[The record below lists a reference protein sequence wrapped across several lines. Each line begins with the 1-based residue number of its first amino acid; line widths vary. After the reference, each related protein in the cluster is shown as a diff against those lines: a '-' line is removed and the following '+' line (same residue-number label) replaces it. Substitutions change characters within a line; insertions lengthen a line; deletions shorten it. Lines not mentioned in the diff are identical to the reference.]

1 MTTTQS
7 PATTAADPAAPATF
21 ATRTLSTLSL
31 IGGIVSIAL
40 GQTFFVPIAAI
51 VLGVLGY
58 RQEPTGRAFA
68 IWGIVLG
75 CVALFGW
82 MIFAFIG
89 LLLAGPWLWFA
100 AF

>member
-7 PATTAADPAAPATF
+7 PTSTAAAPVSTGTF

-31 IGGIVSIAL
+31 IGGIVSIVF
-40 GQTFFVPIAAI
+40 GQTFFIPVAAV

-68 IWGIVLG
+68 VWGIVLSG
-75 CVALFGW
+75 VALFGW
-82 MIFAFIG
+82 MIFAAVGFA
-89 LLLAGPWLWFA
+89 LAGPWLWFA

>member
-7 PATTAADPAAPATF
+7 PSSIASTPTATPTF

-31 IGGIVSIAL
+31 IGGIVSIVF
-40 GQTFFVPIAAI
+40 GQAFLIPIAAI

-58 RQEPTGRAFA
+58 RQEPTGRSFA
-68 IWGIVLG
+68 VWGIVLSG
-75 CVALFGW
+75 IALFGW
-82 MIFAFIG
+82 MIVAFIG
-89 LLLAGPWLWFA
+89 FAFAAPFLWFA

>member
-7 PATTAADPAAPATF
+7 PTSTSAAPVSTSAF

-31 IGGIVSIAL
+31 IAGIVSIVF
-40 GQTFFVPIAAI
+40 GQAFFVPIAAI

-58 RQEPTGRAFA
+58 RQEPTGRGLA

-75 CVALFGW
+75 TVALFGW
-82 MIFAFIG
+82 MIFAVIG
-89 LLLAGPWLWFA
+89 FAFAAPFLWFA